1 MSEVNKSFH
10 DMLEYVHLYR
20 LKNKLHR
27 ETADNDRKIRD
38 NQKRVLLLDNL
49 TQYITDE
56 MSIEEVR
63 AIISNMRDDY
73 ENRVDDYMIRN
84 AELSKQRR
92 EIRQKMASHKQA
104 PTNKKHKKPS
114 GLICKKICKSDRL

>member
-1 MSEVNKSFH
+1 MADNKKPFQ

-38 NQKRVLLLDNL
+38 NQKRVLLLENL
-49 TQYITDE
+49 NQYITDT

-63 AIISNMRDDY
+63 AIISNMREDY
-73 ENRVDDYMIRN
+73 ENRVDEYMIRN
-84 AELSKQRR
+84 AELSKERR
-92 EIRQKMASHKQA
+92 AIRQKMAEHKQ
-104 PTNKKHKKPS
+104 PT
-114 GLICKKICKSDRL
+114 KSEK